1 MCFALIDLSELLN
14 TRDLDAAAIFKNVLQ
29 FRRIILLGL
38 NLFIISWMT
47 PLELYP
53 IWLAYYLRENSLPR
67 EHWFN
72 QIKLLLL
79 VVSCLGHQDNLFLS
93 SFLAPFT
100 LDLVFFLRPPRC
112 LFSIFDLFF
121 IDTVCLVYLLKSLI
135 DLSEANLAWL
145 LSFMFGLVL

>member
-14 TRDLDAAAIFKNVLQ
+14 TGDLDAAAIFKNVLQ
-29 FRRIILLGL
+29 FRRVILLGL

-67 EHWFN
+67 EHRFN

-79 VVSCLGHQDNLFLS
+79 VVSCLDHQDNLFLD
-93 SFLAPFT
+93 SFLASFI
-100 LDLVFFLRPPRC
+100 LDLGVFLGPPRR

-121 IDTVCLVYLLKSLI
+121 IGTVRLVYLLK
-135 DLSEANLAWL
+135 
-145 LSFMFGLVL
+145 F